1 MSEAEEHNDLVVED
15 FQESYLNLTVKTTYL
30 LKWLDS
36 SNCSRARFIFKVDD
50 DVNKIQKRYW
60 QGRTKANYFRF
71 MWTPPT
77 CGPHCGNL
85 SSDLQTPI
93 QPRSNM
99 LSLDMFGT
107 ELRLTE
113 TLRTG
118 KDHYSMWRWQCQCHC
133 YIQCPGIIYH
143 LSSILMRSFQ
153 PSSVGQPTSSLVP
166 FSLFSTLVLS
176 GKKSKANSYKNKHYI
191 IWTMKCLRT
200 PLINLEDVFLT
211 GLCARKQLG
220 LKFTNNKK
228 FIPRGP
234 KSVNARN
241 ICVFK
246 KAVVVH
252 NKYKPE
258 MLDKLWSLTTQK
270 KSSSCHK

>member
-1 MSEAEEHNDLVVED
+1 
-15 FQESYLNLTVKTTYL
+15 
-30 LKWLDS
+30 
-36 SNCSRARFIFKVDD
+36 
-50 DVNKIQKRYW
+50 
-60 QGRTKANYFRF
+60 

-107 ELRLTE
+107 ELRPTE

-133 YIQCPGIIYH
+133 YNQCTGIIYH

-166 FSLFSTLVLS
+166 FSHFSTLVLS
-176 GKKSKANSYKNKHYI
+176 GKKIKAA
-191 IWTMKCLRT
+191 
-200 PLINLEDVFLT
+200 
-211 GLCARKQLG
+211 G
-220 LKFTNNKK
+220 
-228 FIPRGP
+228 
-234 KSVNARN
+234 
-241 ICVFK
+241 
-246 KAVVVH
+246 
-252 NKYKPE
+252 E
-258 MLDKLWSLTTQK
+258 M
-270 KSSSCHK
+270 SSSDSWKKILHYLNDEMFENSPDKPGGCLPDWLVCQQRTWTGTDQ

>member
-1 MSEAEEHNDLVVED
+1 
-15 FQESYLNLTVKTTYL
+15 
-30 LKWLDS
+30 
-36 SNCSRARFIFKVDD
+36 
-50 DVNKIQKRYW
+50 
-60 QGRTKANYFRF
+60 
-71 MWTPPT
+71 MWTLPT

-211 GLCARKQLG
+211 GLCANKELG
-220 LKFTNNKK
+220 LKLSNNKVWLQSCTTSLL
-228 FIPRGP
+228 RY
-234 KSVNARN
+234 SVNKHSSNLYHEDQQQWLTGMFVFSRMQWQFTIN
-241 ICVFK
+241 TPRKCLTICGVG
-246 KAVVVH
+246 
-252 NKYKPE
+252 
-258 MLDKLWSLTTQK
+258 
-270 KSSSCHK
+270 